1 MEWFLGTT
9 LGGDSEYHFRLVK
22 ASSYKQTCGSNLG
35 ISPRI
40 AVRHDSGGREEG
52 GITISRRPNK
62 RPSRE
67 NAPGP
72 SNPIATAVMI
82 IPKATSLVSCK
93 LQEGAGNHEKAIP
106 RKHAPTKTP
115 AYGVRNPIARAAP
128 PMVNVKPANHLS
140 KEGLEVPERYSPPT
154 AVEASPTA
162 ARNSNNPM
170 PGLPP
175 GNVEYNLCSAYLPCA
190 PSETHCH
197 SRYENMQPVE
207 TPHGG
212 IFSYHF

>member
-52 GITISRRPNK
+52 GITIFRRPKK

-72 SNPIATAVMI
+72 SNPIATAGMI
-82 IPKATSLVSCK
+82 IPKATSLVSRK
-93 LQEGAGNHEKAIP
+93 LQECSGDHESAIV
-106 RKHAPTKTP
+106 RQLGPTKP
-115 AYGVRNPIARAAP
+115 QPNRVR
-128 PMVNVKPANHLS
+128 
-140 KEGLEVPERYSPPT
+140 
-154 AVEASPTA
+154 
-162 ARNSNNPM
+162 
-170 PGLPP
+170 
-175 GNVEYNLCSAYLPCA
+175 SAL
-190 PSETHCH
+190 
-197 SRYENMQPVE
+197 
-207 TPHGG
+207 
-212 IFSYHF
+212 

>member
-22 ASSYKQTCGSNLG
+22 ASSYKQTCRSNLG
-35 ISPRI
+35 ISRRI

-62 RPSRE
+62 RPS
-67 NAPGP
+67 
-72 SNPIATAVMI
+72 
-82 IPKATSLVSCK
+82 
-93 LQEGAGNHEKAIP
+93 IP

-190 PSETHCH
+190 PSETRCH